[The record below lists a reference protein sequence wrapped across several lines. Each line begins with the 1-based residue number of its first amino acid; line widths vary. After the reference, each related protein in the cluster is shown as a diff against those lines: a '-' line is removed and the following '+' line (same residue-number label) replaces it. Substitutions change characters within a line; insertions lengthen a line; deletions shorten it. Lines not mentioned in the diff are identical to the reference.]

1 MAAVTTLPSSP
12 ISGFN
17 LNNLKWMHFEGG
29 PEFDYPINYW
39 LAILGAQPEAGRL
52 DFLVKW
58 EPESYCHFGCN
69 FLLMFG

>member
-1 MAAVTTLPSSP
+1 MAAVVISQSSP

-29 PEFDYPINYW
+29 PEFDYPIKYW
-39 LAILGAQPEAGRL
+39 LAILGAKPKASSL

-58 EPESYCHFGCN
+58 EPNSY
-69 FLLMFG
+69 